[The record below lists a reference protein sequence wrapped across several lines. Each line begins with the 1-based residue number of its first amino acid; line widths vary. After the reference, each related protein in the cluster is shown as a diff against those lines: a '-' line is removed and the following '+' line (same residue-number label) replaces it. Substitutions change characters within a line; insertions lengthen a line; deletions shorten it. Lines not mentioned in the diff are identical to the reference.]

1 MNVQVTDAQK
11 WLILVAIIA
20 TGYLLYLL
28 APILTPFLLSAFLAY
43 IGDPAVDRL
52 EKIKFSRTLSVVFVF
67 FLMLIIGLSFIL
79 IVFPLIEEQIR
90 RLLLRLPLM
99 IDWVQSEFVP
109 WVTQRFGLE
118 PDSINLDGIKQSLT
132 GHWQALGNVA
142 GKFLT
147 RISASGQL
155 ILLWVSY
162 ILLVPVVTFYLLRDW
177 DDLIIKIRA
186 LIPRKNEIVIV
197 KLVKECDAVLSEFFR
212 GQLLVMFAQG
222 VIYSLGLW
230 IVGLEF
236 SLLIGMIAGLV
247 SFVPY
252 LGAIVGITV
261 ASIAAFMQFHDV
273 AHIIY
278 VLIVFGAG
286 QTLEGVVLSPLLI
299 GDRIGLHPVAVIFA
313 VMAGAQLFGFFGM
326 LIALPAAAVIV
337 VLLRYFH
344 EQYLNSNF
352 YTP

>member
-1 MNVQVTDAQK
+1 MSVRITDAQK
-11 WLILVAIIA
+11 WLILVAVIA

-28 APILTPFLLSAFLAY
+28 APILTPFIISAFLAY
-43 IGDPAVDRL
+43 IGDPAADRL
-52 EKIKFSRTLSVVFVF
+52 ETIKFSRTLSVVFVF
-67 FLMLIIGLSFIL
+67 FLMLIIILSFIL
-79 IVFPLIEEQIR
+79 VVFPLIEEQIR
-90 RLLLRLPLM
+90 RLLMRLPEM
-99 IDWVQSEFVP
+99 IDWVQAEFIP
-109 WVTQRFGLE
+109 WVTQRFGLQ

-132 GHWQALGNVA
+132 GHWQTVGNIA
-142 GKFLT
+142 GQFLT
-147 RISASGQL
+147 KVSASGQL
-155 ILLWVSY
+155 ILLWASY

-177 DDLIIKIRA
+177 DIIVAKIRT
-186 LIPRKNEIVIV
+186 LIPRKYESVSV
-197 KLVKECDAVLSEFFR
+197 KLIKECDAVLSEFFR

-222 VIYSLGLW
+222 VIYSIGLW

-236 SLLIGMIAGLV
+236 SLLIGMAAGLV

-252 LGAIVGITV
+252 LGAIVGIV
-261 ASIAAFMQFHDV
+261 IASIAAFMQFHDI
-273 AHIIY
+273 AHIVY
-278 VLIVFGAG
+278 VLIVFGFG

-326 LIALPAAAVIV
+326 LIALPVAAVIV

-344 EQYLNSNF
+344 EQYLDSNF

>member
-1 MNVQVTDAQK
+1 MTDAQK
-11 WLILVAIIA
+11 WLILVGIIA

-52 EKIKFSRTLSVVFVF
+52 ENIKFSRTVSVIFVF
-67 FLMLIIGLSFIL
+67 FLMLVIALSFVL

-90 RLLLRLPLM
+90 RLLMRLPEM
-99 IDWVQSEFVP
+99 IDWIQSEFIP
-109 WVTQRFGLE
+109 WITQRFGLQA
-118 PDSINLDGIKQSLT
+118 DSINLDGIKQSLT
-132 GHWQALGNVA
+132 GHWQALGNIA

-147 RISASGQL
+147 KISASGQL

-177 DDLIIKIRA
+177 DVIVTKVRK
-186 LIPRKNEIVIV
+186 LIPRRYEFVSV

-222 VIYSLGLW
+222 VIYSIGLW

-236 SLLIGMIAGLV
+236 SLLIGMTAGLV

-252 LGAIVGITV
+252 LGAIVGIVV
-261 ASIAAFMQFHDV
+261 ATIAAFMQFHDI
-273 AHIIY
+273 AHIVY
-278 VLIVFGAG
+278 VLIVFGIG

-299 GDRIGLHPVAVIFA
+299 GDRIGLHPVAVIFS

-337 VLLRYFH
+337 VLLRHFH
-344 EQYLNSNF
+344 DQYLNSNF

>member
-177 DDLIIKIRA
+177 DDLVIKIRA
-186 LIPRKNEIVIV
+186 LIPRKNETVIV

-344 EQYLNSNF
+344 EQYLSSNF

>member
-1 MNVQVTDAQK
+1 MSVQITDAQK
-11 WLILVAIIA
+11 WLILAIIIT

-28 APILTPFLLSAFLAY
+28 APILTPFLISAFLAY

-52 EKIKFSRTLSVVFVF
+52 EAIKFSRSLSVVFVF
-67 FLMLIIGLSFIL
+67 FLMIIIGLCFLL
-79 IVFPLIEEQIR
+79 IVFPLIEEQIK
-90 RLLLRLPLM
+90 RLLIRIPEM
-99 IDWVQSEFVP
+99 IDWVQSEFIP
-109 WVTQRFGLE
+109 WVSQRFGLQ
-118 PDSINLDGIKQSLT
+118 PDAINLDGLKQSLM
-132 GHWQALGNVA
+132 GQWQTVGNVA

-147 RISASGQL
+147 KISASGQL
-155 ILLWVSY
+155 ILLWLSY

-177 DDLIIKIRA
+177 DILVVKIRE
-186 LIPRKNEIVIV
+186 LIPRRYENVVV
-197 KLVKECDAVLSEFFR
+197 KLVKDGDAVLSEFFR

-222 VIYSLGLW
+222 VFYSIGLW

-236 SLLIGMIAGLV
+236 SLLIGMAAGLV

-261 ASIAAFMQFHDV
+261 AGIAAFMQFHDFI
-273 AHIIY
+273 HIVY
-278 VLIVFGAG
+278 VLIVFAAG

-313 VMAGAQLFGFFGM
+313 VMAGAQLFGLFGM
-326 LIALPAAAVIV
+326 LVALPLAAVIT
-337 VLLRYFH
+337 VLLRHFY

>member
-1 MNVQVTDAQK
+1 MSVHITDAQK
-11 WLILVAIIA
+11 WLILVGIIA

-28 APILTPFLLSAFLAY
+28 APILTPFLISAFLAY

-52 EKIKFSRTLSVVFVF
+52 ETIKFSRTLSVVFVF
-67 FLMLIIGLSFIL
+67 FLMLIIALSFIL

-90 RLLLRLPLM
+90 RLLMRLPQM
-99 IDWVQSEFVP
+99 VDWVQTELIP
-109 WVTQRFGLE
+109 WITQRFGLQ
-118 PDSINLDGIKQSLT
+118 PDSINLDGIKQSLS
-132 GHWQALGNVA
+132 GHWQAVGNIA

-147 RISASGQL
+147 KVSASGQL

-177 DDLIIKIRA
+177 DHLVVKARK
-186 LIPRKNEIVIV
+186 LIPRKYESVSV
-197 KLVKECDAVLSEFFR
+197 KLLKECDAVLSEFFR

-222 VIYSLGLW
+222 VIYSIGLW

-236 SLLIGMIAGLV
+236 SLLIGMAAGLV

-252 LGAIVGITV
+252 LGAIVGIVVATV
-261 ASIAAFMQFHDV
+261 AAYMQFHDI
-273 AHIIY
+273 AHIVY

-286 QTLEGVVLSPLLI
+286 QAIEGMVLSPLLV

-313 VMAGAQLFGFFGM
+313 VMAGSQLFGFFGM

-344 EQYLNSNF
+344 EQYLDSKF
-352 YTP
+352 YSA

>member
-1 MNVQVTDAQK
+1 MSVHITDAQK
-11 WLILVAIIA
+11 WLILALVIA
-20 TGYLLYLL
+20 SGYLLYLL
-28 APILTPFLLSAFLAY
+28 APILTPFLISAFLAY

-52 EKIKFSRTLSVVFVF
+52 ETIKFSRTLSVAFVF
-67 FLMLIIGLSFIL
+67 FLMLIIGLCFL
-79 IVFPLIEEQIR
+79 LVVFPLIEEQIR
-90 RLLLRLPLM
+90 RLIIRLPQM
-99 IDWVQSEFVP
+99 IDWTQSELIP
-109 WVTQRFGLE
+109 WITQRLGLQ

-132 GHWQALGNVA
+132 GHWQTLGNVA
-142 GKFLT
+142 AKFLT
-147 RISASGQL
+147 KISASGQL

-177 DDLIIKIRA
+177 DIIVAKLRT
-186 LIPRKNEIVIV
+186 LIPRRYESVSV

-222 VIYSLGLW
+222 VIYSIGLW

-236 SLLIGMIAGLV
+236 SLLIGMAAGLV

-252 LGAIVGITV
+252 LGAIVGIAI
-261 ASIAAFMQFHDV
+261 ASVAAFMQFQDFL
-273 AHIIY
+273 HILY
-278 VLIVFGAG
+278 VFMVFGIG

-299 GDRIGLHPVAVIFA
+299 GERIGLHPVAVIFA

-326 LIALPAAAVIV
+326 LIALPAVAVIV

-344 EQYLNSNF
+344 EQYLDSNF

>member
-147 RISASGQL
+147 KISASGQL

-162 ILLVPVVTFYLLRDW
+162 VLLVPVVTFYLLRDW
-177 DDLIIKIRA
+177 DDLVIKIRA
-186 LIPRKNEIVIV
+186 LIPRKNENVIV

-326 LIALPAAAVIV
+326 LIALPAAAVII

-344 EQYLNSNF
+344 EQYLNSNL
-352 YTP
+352 YAP

>member
-1 MNVQVTDAQK
+1 MSVRITDAQK

-43 IGDPAVDRL
+43 IGDPAADRL
-52 EKIKFSRTLSVVFVF
+52 ETIKFSRTMSVIFVF
-67 FLMLIIGLSFIL
+67 FLMLIIGLSFVL

-90 RLLLRLPLM
+90 RLLMRLPEM
-99 IDWVQSEFVP
+99 IDWIQSEFIP
-109 WVTQRFGLE
+109 WLTQRFGLQ
-118 PDSINLDGIKQSLT
+118 PDSINLDGIKQSLS
-132 GHWQALGNVA
+132 GHWQAVGNIA

-147 RISASGQL
+147 KISASGQQ

-177 DDLIIKIRA
+177 DIIVAKIRT
-186 LIPRKNEIVIV
+186 LIPRKYESVSV
-197 KLVKECDAVLSEFFR
+197 KLIKECDAVLSEFFR
-212 GQLLVMFAQG
+212 GQLLVMIAQG
-222 VIYSLGLW
+222 VIYSIGLW

-236 SLLIGMIAGLV
+236 SLLIGMAAGLV

-252 LGAIVGITV
+252 LGAIVGIV
-261 ASIAAFMQFHDV
+261 IASIAAYMQFHDI
-273 AHIIY
+273 AHIVY
-278 VLIVFGAG
+278 VLIVFGVG

-299 GDRIGLHPVAVIFA
+299 GDRIGLHPVAVIFS

-326 LIALPAAAVIV
+326 LIALPTAAVIV
-337 VLLRYFH
+337 VLLRHFH
-344 EQYLNSNF
+344 QQYINSNF

>member
-1 MNVQVTDAQK
+1 MSIQITDAQK
-11 WLILVAIIA
+11 WLILVIIA
-20 TGYLLYLL
+20 GTGYLLYLL

-52 EKIKFSRTLSVVFVF
+52 ETIKFSRTLSVVFVF
-67 FLMLIIGLSFIL
+67 FLMLIIALSFIL
-79 IVFPLIEEQIR
+79 VVFPLIEEQIR
-90 RLLLRLPLM
+90 RLLLRLPEM
-99 IDWVQSEFVP
+99 VDWVQAELIP

-118 PDSINLDGIKQSLT
+118 PGSINLDGIKQSLT
-132 GHWQALGNVA
+132 GHWQAVGNIA

-147 RISASGQL
+147 KISASGQL
-155 ILLWVSY
+155 ILLWGSY

-177 DDLIIKIRA
+177 DDIVKKIRV
-186 LIPRKNEIVIV
+186 LIPRKYESISV

-212 GQLLVMFAQG
+212 GQLLVMVAQG
-222 VIYSLGLW
+222 VIYSIGLW

-236 SLLIGMIAGLV
+236 SLLIGMAAGLV

-252 LGAIVGITV
+252 LGAIVGIIV
-261 ASIAAFMQFHDV
+261 ASIAAFIQFQDMI
-273 AHIIY
+273 HIIY
-278 VLIVFGAG
+278 VLIVFGVG

-344 EQYLNSNF
+344 DQYLNSNF